1 MTLTVPEPVVGPA
14 LAVSVSATGE
24 LVVCMPVYAMEMTCA
39 PPCGSDMGGGA
50 WPQETLGDGQPLSAR
65 LISMVLFGGVPV
77 DALRTIHVAVLDVPA
92 GVLDVAG
99 TGVTLMAFA
108 GGACAVT
115 DTPTIAEP
123 DGDVASGAVE
133 VADNTSGCG
142 DDVGYPPLKV
152 THTVAD
158 WPGNSVMG
166 R

>member
-1 MTLTVPEPVVGPA
+1 
-14 LAVSVSATGE
+14 
-24 LVVCMPVYAMEMTCA
+24 
-39 PPCGSDMGGGA
+39 
-50 WPQETLGDGQPLSAR
+50 
-65 LISMVLFGGVPV
+65 MVLFGGVPV

-92 GVLDVAG
+92 DVLDVAG
-99 TGVTLMAFA
+99 VGVTLMAFA

-166 R
+166 CCMEQPLMLPMHPITAKLIVSGCDVPVEVLETV